1 MKGAAAKAIQPVEM
15 QTRIS
20 GARVGTIVDISDNG
34 QVRVDF
40 PGNRFG
46 PVKARM
52 TTAMRDK
59 IQSADAA
66 VRNILL
72 VFENDDPELPIV
84 VDVLCDSIEAKQE
97 KAPLALQMDEAEAV
111 FVDGRQVTFDAKEQI
126 VLRCGKAS
134 ITLTRA
140 GKILI
145 KGAYLLHR
153 SSGVNRIKG
162 ASVQIN

>member
-1 MKGAAAKAIQPVEM
+1 MKAAAAEAIQSIDI
-15 QTRIS
+15 QKRIS
-20 GARVGTIVDISDNG
+20 GARVGTIANISDDG
-34 QVRVDF
+34 HVLVEF
-40 PGNRFG
+40 SGNRFG
-46 PVKARM
+46 PRKARM
-52 TTAMRDK
+52 TAAVRDN
-59 IQSADAA
+59 IQSAEDAGQS
-66 VRNILL
+66 VLL
-72 VFENDDPELPIV
+72 VFENEDPGLPII
-84 VDVLCDSIEAKQE
+84 VDVLCDSIQTKGE
-97 KAPLALQMDEAEAV
+97 KAPLALQTDETEAV
-111 FVDGRQVTFDAKEQI
+111 FVDGRQVTFNAKEQI

>member
-1 MKGAAAKAIQPVEM
+1 MKAAAAETIQPIDI
-15 QTRIS
+15 QKRIS
-20 GARVGTIVDISDNG
+20 GARVGTIVNISDDG
-34 QVRVDF
+34 HVLVEF
-40 PGNRFG
+40 SGNRFG
-46 PVKARM
+46 PRKARM
-52 TTAMRDK
+52 TAAVRDK
-59 IQSADAA
+59 IQSADDAGQS
-66 VRNILL
+66 VLL
-72 VFENDDPELPIV
+72 VFENDDPGLPII
-84 VDVLCDSIEAKQE
+84 VDVLCDSIQTKGE
-97 KAPLALQMDEAEAV
+97 KAPLALQMDETEAV